1 MIFRSPM
8 RYGPRSTLCGR
19 RRRTADCTFTAGE
32 LELLQQLLGEVWI
45 TSVVR
50 QELLDAGSFQGQA
63 AIAHA
68 LGEWLHET
76 SVEIMDWR
84 AIHPGIDPGEAS
96 SICLAEQHPKSLLII
111 DDRAGRLEAKAR
123 GLRYIGLLG
132 LIVQAKRKGKLNEA
146 RPFLCGLRKVGYF
159 MSDVLIERVLREAG
173 EQ

>member
-1 MIFRSPM
+1 MGLDQHFVV
-8 RYGPRSTLCGR
+8 
-19 RRRTADCTFTAGE
+19 ADAEPLIALSRLGE
-32 LELLQQLLGEVWI
+32 LELLQQL
-45 TSVVR
+45 
-50 QELLDAGSFQGQA
+50 
-63 AIAHA
+63 

-84 AIHPGIDPGEAS
+84 AIHPGIDPGEAN

>member
-1 MIFRSPM
+1 MGLDQHFVV
-8 RYGPRSTLCGR
+8 
-19 RRRTADCTFTAGE
+19 ADAEPLIALSRLGE

-84 AIHPGIDPGEAS
+84 AIPPGNDPGESHQFCPGGA
-96 SICLAEQHPKSLLII
+96 HPKSLLII

-123 GLRYIGLLG
+123 GLR
-132 LIVQAKRKGKLNEA
+132 
-146 RPFLCGLRKVGYF
+146 
-159 MSDVLIERVLREAG
+159 
-173 EQ
+173 

>member
-1 MIFRSPM
+1 MGLDQHFVVVDAEPLIALSR
-8 RYGPRSTLCGR
+8 L
-19 RRRTADCTFTAGE
+19 GE
-32 LELLQQLLGEVWI
+32 LEPRRQLPGEVWF

-50 QELLDAGSFQGQA
+50 QGLLDAGSFQGQA

-111 DDRAGRLEAKAR
+111 DDR
-123 GLRYIGLLG
+123 
-132 LIVQAKRKGKLNEA
+132 
-146 RPFLCGLRKVGYF
+146 
-159 MSDVLIERVLREAG
+159 
-173 EQ
+173 

>member
-1 MIFRSPM
+1 MGLDQHFVV
-8 RYGPRSTLCGR
+8 
-19 RRRTADCTFTAGE
+19 ADAEPLIALSRLGE

-68 LGEWLHET
+68 VGEWLHET
-76 SVEIMDWR
+76 SVEITDWR
-84 AIHPGIDPGEAS
+84 ALPPGLSPGAAS
-96 SICLAEQHPKSLLII
+96 IICLAEQHPKRLLII

-132 LIVQAKRKGKLNEA
+132 LIVQAKRKGKLNE
-146 RPFLCGLRKVGYF
+146 
-159 MSDVLIERVLREAG
+159 
-173 EQ
+173 

>member
-1 MIFRSPM
+1 MGLDQHFVGADG
-8 RYGPRSTLCGR
+8 GPRVALFRLGGPDFS
-19 RRRTADCTFTAGE
+19 
-32 LELLQQLLGEVWI
+32 QQLLGEVWI

-123 GLRYIGLLG
+123 GLRYI
-132 LIVQAKRKGKLNEA
+132 
-146 RPFLCGLRKVGYF
+146 
-159 MSDVLIERVLREAG
+159 
-173 EQ
+173 

>member
-1 MIFRSPM
+1 MGLDQHFVV
-8 RYGPRSTLCGR
+8 
-19 RRRTADCTFTAGE
+19 ADAEPLIALSRLGE

-84 AIHPGIDPGEAS
+84 AIHPGIDPGKPAVFAWPS
-96 SICLAEQHPKSLLII
+96 SIPKAFSLSMIERDGWRPKRGDCATLGCLA
-111 DDRAGRLEAKAR
+111 
-123 GLRYIGLLG
+123 
-132 LIVQAKRKGKLNEA
+132 
-146 RPFLCGLRKVGYF
+146 
-159 MSDVLIERVLREAG
+159 
-173 EQ
+173 

>member
-1 MIFRSPM
+1 MGLDQHFVV
-8 RYGPRSTLCGR
+8 
-19 RRRTADCTFTAGE
+19 ADAEPLIALSRLGE
-32 LELLQQLLGEVWI
+32 LELLQQLRGEVWITSVFWI

-50 QELLDAGSFQGQA
+50 QELLDAGSLQGQA

-132 LIVQAKRKGKLNEA
+132 LIVQ
-146 RPFLCGLRKVGYF
+146 
-159 MSDVLIERVLREAG
+159 
-173 EQ
+173 